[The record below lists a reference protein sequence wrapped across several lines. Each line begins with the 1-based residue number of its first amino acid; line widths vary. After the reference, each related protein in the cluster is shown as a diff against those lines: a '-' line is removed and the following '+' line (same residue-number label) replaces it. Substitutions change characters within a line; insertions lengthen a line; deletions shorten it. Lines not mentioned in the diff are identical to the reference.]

1 MTRECVRAAD
11 VLAAMTAGR
20 EPGLANEE
28 LRQHADACE
37 SCREMVTVVSALRG
51 ERDRVRRTTTVPS
64 AGLIWWRAQLRQ
76 RQQAALKATAPVTAV
91 HAVAIIAAAVL
102 AVVLATSVAPFVGM
116 PSLSSWVPQVPSAA
130 SLTEASQSLS
140 IQFPLLRYGLML
152 GATAWLILGPVALY
166 FAFRRD

>member
-1 MTRECVRAAD
+1 MTRECVRVAD

-20 EPGLANEE
+20 EVGLANEE

-37 SCREMVTVVSALRG
+37 SCRETVTVVSVLRS
-51 ERDRVRRTTTVPS
+51 ERDRLRRTTTVPS
-64 AGLIWWRAQLRQ
+64 AGLVWWRAQLRQ

-91 HAVAIIAAAVL
+91 HAAAIVAAVVL

-116 PSLSSWVPQVPSAA
+116 PSLSNWVPQVPSFVA
-130 SLTEASQSLS
+130 STGTLTTD
-140 IQFPLLRYGLML
+140 FPLLRYGVML

-166 FAFRRD
+166 FALRRD

>member
-1 MTRECVRAAD
+1 MKRECARAAD

-37 SCREMVTVVSALRG
+37 ACREMVMVVAALRG
-51 ERDRVRRTTTVPS
+51 ERDRLRRSTTVPS
-64 AGLIWWRAQLRQ
+64 AGLVWWRAQLRQ

-91 HAVAIIAAAVL
+91 HAAAIIAAVVL
-102 AVVLATSVAPFVGM
+102 AVVLVTSVAPFVGM
-116 PSLSSWVPQVPSAA
+116 PSLAGLVPSTTSFVEASR
-130 SLTEASQSLS
+130 SLTTE
-140 IQFPLLRYGLML
+140 FPLLPYGVVL

-166 FAFRRD
+166 FALRRD

>member
-1 MTRECVRAAD
+1 MTRECVRAAE
-11 VLAAMTAGR
+11 VLAAMTAGP

-37 SCREMVTVVSALRG
+37 LCRDMVTVVSALRG
-51 ERDRVRRTTTVPS
+51 ERDRVRRTTSVPS

-91 HAVAIIAAAVL
+91 HAAAIIAAAVL

-116 PSLSSWVPQVPSAA
+116 PSLSGFMPSATSWA
-130 SLTEASQSLS
+130 EASQSLS
-140 IQFPLLRYGLML
+140 AQFPLLPYGLAL

>member
-1 MTRECVRAAD
+1 MKRECVRAAE

-20 EPGLANEE
+20 EPGLSNEE

-64 AGLIWWRAQLRQ
+64 AGLVWWRAQLRQ
-76 RQQAALKATAPVTAV
+76 RQHAALKATAPVTAV
-91 HAVAIIAAAVL
+91 HAAAIVTAAVL
-102 AVVLATSVAPFVGM
+102 AVALATSVAPFVGM
-116 PSLSSWVPQVPSAA
+116 PSLSGWMPQVPSWVAA
-130 SLTEASQSLS
+130 PRTLTTD
-140 IQFPLLRYGLML
+140 FPLLRYGLML

>member
-1 MTRECVRAAD
+1 MKRECVRAAD
-11 VLAAMTAGR
+11 VLAAMTAGP
-20 EPGLANEE
+20 EPELSNEE

-37 SCREMVTVVSALRG
+37 SCREIVTVVSALRG

-64 AGLIWWRAQLRQ
+64 AGLIWWRAQLRR

-91 HAVAIIAAAVL
+91 HAAAIVAAAVL
-102 AVVLATSVAPFVGM
+102 AVVLATSVAPFVAM
-116 PSLSSWVPQVPSAA
+116 PSVAGFTPSTA
-130 SLTEASQSLS
+130 SLVETSRSLTTE
-140 IQFPLLRYGLML
+140 FPLLPYGVML

>member
-1 MTRECVRAAD
+1 MKRECVRAAD

-20 EPGLANEE
+20 DPGLANEE
-28 LRQHADACE
+28 LRQHADGCE

-51 ERDRVRRTTTVPS
+51 ERDRLRRTTTVQS
-64 AGLIWWRAQLRQ
+64 AGLVWWRAQLRQ

-91 HAVAIIAAAVL
+91 HAAAIVAAAVL

-116 PSLSSWVPQVPSAA
+116 PPLAGFMLSSTSFVEASR
-130 SLTEASQSLS
+130 SLTTE
-140 IQFPLLRYGLML
+140 FPLLPYGVML

>member
-1 MTRECVRAAD
+1 MKRECVRAAD
-11 VLAAMTAGR
+11 VLAAITAGR

-28 LRQHADACE
+28 LRQHTDACE

-51 ERDRVRRTTTVPS
+51 ERDRVRRSTTVPS
-64 AGLIWWRAQLRQ
+64 AGLVWWRAQLRQ

-91 HAVAIIAAAVL
+91 HAAAIVAAAVL
-102 AVVLATSVAPFVGM
+102 AIVLATSVAPFVRM
-116 PSLSSWVPQVPSAA
+116 PSLAGFMPSTASFVEA
-130 SLTEASQSLS
+130 SRSLTTE
-140 IQFPLLRYGLML
+140 FPLLPYALML

>member
-1 MTRECVRAAD
+1 MTRECERAAE

-51 ERDRVRRTTTVPS
+51 ERDHVRRTTTVPS

-91 HAVAIIAAAVL
+91 HAAAIIAAAVL

-116 PSLSSWVPQVPSAA
+116 PSLSNWIPQMPSW
-130 SLTEASQSLS
+130 TEASRVLTTD
-140 IQFPLLRYGLML
+140 FPLLRYGLML

>member
-1 MTRECVRAAD
+1 MTRECVRAAE

-37 SCREMVTVVSALRG
+37 SCREMVIVVSALRG
-51 ERDRVRRTTTVPS
+51 ERDHVRRTTTVPS

-91 HAVAIIAAAVL
+91 HAAAIIAAAVL

-116 PSLSSWVPQVPSAA
+116 PSLSGFMPSAA

>member
-1 MTRECVRAAD
+1 MKRECGRAAE

-20 EPGLANEE
+20 EPWLANEE

-51 ERDRVRRTTTVPS
+51 ERDRVRRTATVPS
-64 AGLIWWRAQLRQ
+64 AGLVWWRAQLRQ
-76 RQQAALKATAPVTAV
+76 RQHAALKATAPVNAV
-91 HAVAIIAAAVL
+91 HAAAIVAAAVL

-116 PSLSSWVPQVPSAA
+116 PSLSTWVPQVPSWA
-130 SLTEASQSLS
+130 EASRVLTTD
-140 IQFPLLRYGLML
+140 FPLLRYGLML